1 MNAPAQPGADII
13 PESLRCCIALVAIA
27 HHIPGR
33 IRLKLDTSAEALRR
47 VGLSGIEAGRFG
59 SALGAIPG
67 IRRIH
72 LNKLARSLTVEYD
85 NQTIPDRAWPDLLAN
100 RPSPE
105 AAALLERLRDGC
117 LQPTD
122 NT

>member
-1 MNAPAQPGADII
+1 MKTSGQPDADIL
-13 PESLRCCIALVAIA
+13 ESLRRCIALAAIA

-33 IRLKLDTSAEALRR
+33 IRLKLDVSAETLRR
-47 VGLSGIEAGRFG
+47 VGHPGIEVGRFG
-59 SALGAIPG
+59 GALGAIPG
-67 IRRIH
+67 IRRIQ

-105 AAALLERLRDGC
+105 AAALLDRLREGC

-122 NT
+122 T